1 MGFSDA
7 LAQMFGYGPSQ
18 QAAQSVNVARA
29 GQAKGLQDQYNSAT
43 ADPNSGIGLSPAMQ
57 QMQEQELGNH
67 VRAQMSDEGAGGSG
81 ANNDAVQK
89 AIVDYRI
96 AQMGKHMSYLDQLRQ
111 GMLTA
116 SQPQVQQ
123 PTVPQQAATYAM
135 GRGMQGGM
143 NALFGQ
149 APNPNGNNGD
159 SNGRP
164 GDPSH
169 GTGPMGPNGTTQ
181 AGQPPSSG
189 YGT

>member
-18 QAAQSVNVARA
+18 QAAQTVNVARA
-29 GQAKGLQDQYNSAT
+29 GQAKTLQDQYAAAN

-57 QMQEQELGNH
+57 QQQEQELGNH
-67 VRAQMSDEGAGGSG
+67 VRAQMSDAGAGGSG

-89 AIVDYRI
+89 AIVNYRI
-96 AQMGKHMSYLDQLRQ
+96 QQMGQHMKYLDSLRT

-123 PTVPQQAATYAM
+123 PSVPQQAAGYAM

-143 NALFGQ
+143 NALFG
-149 APNPNGNNGD
+149 PSYSNPYGENGG
-159 SNGRP
+159 SGGRP

-169 GTGPMGPNGTTQ
+169 GQGPMGTNGTSQ
-181 AGQPPSSG
+181 AGQPA